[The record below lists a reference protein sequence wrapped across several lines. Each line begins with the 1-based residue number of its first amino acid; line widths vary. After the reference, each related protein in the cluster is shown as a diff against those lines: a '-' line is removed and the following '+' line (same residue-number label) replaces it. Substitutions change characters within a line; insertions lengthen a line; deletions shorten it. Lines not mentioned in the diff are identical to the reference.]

1 MKRSLRAQCILLP
14 PPLVTSANS
23 REASVFSIFLLM
35 MLPQSIDCP
44 QSVHL
49 AAERDVHLAALSDVH
64 FAGEPH
70 VPSKGLKVVQPH
82 ADNLWLTIAWPDS
95 TDAGLASHTLGT
107 WTNGA
112 TSGLRS
118 CQYGQHLVEGSRR
131 RRCPATSSTSWCTL
145 RERGAAHVRSRFRAS
160 AVISQGHDA
169 LRGEER

>member
-95 TDAGLASHTLGT
+95 MDAGLASHASAPG
-107 WTNGA
+107 
-112 TSGLRS
+112 
-118 CQYGQHLVEGSRR
+118 QIVQHLASEVANMDNTLSKGSRR

>member
-1 MKRSLRAQCILLP
+1 LLL

-70 VPSKGLKVVQPH
+70 VPSKGLKVPQPH
-82 ADNLWLTIAWPDS
+82 ADDLWLTIARPDS
-95 TDAGLASHTLGT
+95 TDPGLASPTLGL
-107 WTNGA
+107 G
-112 TSGLRS
+112 
-118 CQYGQHLVEGSRR
+118 QMVQHL
-131 RRCPATSSTSWCTL
+131 
-145 RERGAAHVRSRFRAS
+145 AS
-160 AVISQGHDA
+160 
-169 LRGEER
+169 